1 MRYPFGMLAIGFD
14 SPRPAQIRILGRVL
28 YSAGLRMQQAM
39 AEYIT
44 DGTRPDQVLIL
55 EHNPVF
61 TLGRHA
67 TRQDIHVQD
76 AFLEERGVEVFQTD
90 RGGQVTYHGPG
101 QVVVYPIC
109 SLKGPRQ
116 DLGRFVRG
124 LEEAMIR
131 TAADFGVSAERLQG
145 FPGVW
150 VDTPRGYEKLG
161 ALGIHLKRWI
171 PTHGIAFNVTPDL
184 SHFRWITPCGITD
197 KGVCSLGSLLG
208 DKAPS
213 WNQAAEGLQT
223 HLAEILNLHVQAA
236 RSSTKSVSALTWRRG
251 ASGPE
256 ILMMLRRPDQGL
268 WWSSVTGMVEE
279 GEAPEAAAHREVLE
293 ETGLAG
299 RLLPLD
305 FSHAFWVDPKLIGL
319 PEGEPRFNTET
330 CFHAEVP
337 STAQVRLALDE
348 HSEYRWCSIPE
359 ARELMLWEGSKTS
372 LRLLE
377 RQLVAEGRPA

>member
-1 MRYPFGMLAIGFD
+1 MRYPFGMAAIGFD
-14 SPRPAQIRILGRVL
+14 SPRPAQIRILGRVF
-28 YSAGLRMQQAM
+28 YSAGLRMQKAM
-39 AEYIT
+39 AEYIM
-44 DGTRPDQVLIL
+44 DGSRPDQVLVL

-61 TLGRHA
+61 TLGRNA
-67 TRQDIHVQD
+67 TRQDIHVTD
-76 AFLEERGVEVFQTD
+76 DFLAARGVEVHQTD

-131 TAADFGVSAERLQG
+131 TAADFDVTADRLKG

-150 VDTPRGYEKLG
+150 VETPRGYEKLG

-171 PTHGIAFNVTPDL
+171 PTHGIAFNVDPDL
-184 SHFRWITPCGITD
+184 THFRWITPCGITD

-208 DKAPS
+208 KEAPS
-213 WNQAAEGLQT
+213 WDQAADRLQT
-223 HLAEILNLHVQAA
+223 HLTEILNLQPQAA
-236 RSSTKSVSALTWRRG
+236 GPRSNSISALTWRRG
-251 ASGPE
+251 PSGPE

-268 WWSSVTGMVEE
+268 WWSSVTGMLEP
-279 GEAPEAAAHREVLE
+279 GETPEAAAHRELLE
-293 ETGLAG
+293 ETGLSCT
-299 RLLPLD
+299 LLPLN
-305 FSHAFWVDPKLIGL
+305 FSHTFWVDARLIGL
-319 PEGEPRFNTET
+319 PDGEPRFNKET

-337 STAQVRLALDE
+337 FEACVRLALDE

-359 ARELMLWEGSKTS
+359 ARELMLWEGSKAA

-377 RQLVAEGRPA
+377 RELAL